1 MGTVALFGLFG
12 VFLLMKIPIPFSL
25 ALSGMLTLILVTGRP
40 VLVVVQRMAT
50 SMESFSLLAIPL
62 FILAGEIINKSGAGE
77 RLVRFAN
84 MLVGHV
90 TGGLAHSNILASMF
104 FGGISGS
111 ASADTAAI
119 GSILIPAMSKSG
131 YSKEFATAVTITSSP
146 IGNLIPPSITLV
158 IYGWL
163 AGVQVSRL
171 FVAGI
176 VPGILVGFMLMGLA
190 YVLSKKHNYGTHQ
203 DFNLKELWR
212 SFLDAMPA
220 LVLPVIILGGMFSGI
235 FTATEAAA
243 VAVVYSLF
251 ISLFIYRKPGLADLP
266 GVFVRSCKLSGGVV
280 LLIAMTGG
288 FGWIMS
294 IEKIPIHLSQFFLA
308 ITPNSLF
315 FLFSVIAI
323 SLLVGCFL
331 TPTSALVLLVPVLFP
346 VAQNFGVD
354 PLHFGMVLV
363 SALVIGHVTPPVGLC
378 LYIGS
383 SISGIPVTK
392 LIKPIMPFFG
402 VLLLLSVLVA
412 LFPGLVLTLPR
423 LLL

>member
-1 MGTVALFGLFG
+1 
-12 VFLLMKIPIPFSL
+12 
-25 ALSGMLTLILVTGRP
+25 
-40 VLVVVQRMAT
+40 
-50 SMESFSLLAIPL
+50 
-62 FILAGEIINKSGAGE
+62 
-77 RLVRFAN
+77 
-84 MLVGHV
+84 
-90 TGGLAHSNILASMF
+90 
-104 FGGISGS
+104 
-111 ASADTAAI
+111 
-119 GSILIPAMSKSG
+119 
-131 YSKEFATAVTITSSP
+131 
-146 IGNLIPPSITLV
+146 
-158 IYGWL
+158 
-163 AGVQVSRL
+163 
-171 FVAGI
+171 
-176 VPGILVGFMLMGLA
+176 
-190 YVLSKKHNYGTHQ
+190 
-203 DFNLKELWR
+203 
-212 SFLDAMPA
+212 MPA

>member
-1 MGTVALFGLFG
+1 MGTIVLFGLFF
-12 VFLLMKIPIPFSL
+12 VFLLIKIPIPFSL
-25 ALSGMLTLILVTGRP
+25 ALSGMFTLVFVTGRP
-40 VLVVVQRMAT
+40 VIVVVQRMAT

-84 MLVGHV
+84 QLVGHI

-119 GSILIPAMSKSG
+119 GSILIPAMSNSG
-131 YSKEFATAVTITSSP
+131 YPKDFATAVTITSSP

-163 AGVQVSRL
+163 AGVQISKL
-171 FVAGI
+171 FIAGI
-176 VPGILVGFMLMGLA
+176 VPGILVGFMLMGVSYYLA
-190 YVLSKKHNYGTHQ
+190 KKHNYGMHQ
-203 DFNLKELWR
+203 KFDSHELWR
-212 SFLDAMPA
+212 SFVEALPA
-220 LVLPVIILGGMFSGI
+220 LVLPIIILGGMFTGI

-243 VAVVYSLF
+243 VAVVYSFF
-251 ISLFIYRKPGLADLP
+251 ISIFIYKQPSLSELP
-266 GVFVRSCKLSGGVV
+266 AVFVKSCKLSGSVV

-294 IEKIPIHLSQFFLA
+294 IEKIPLYLSNAFLS
-308 ITPNSLF
+308 ITPNGLV

-323 SLLVGCFL
+323 SLIVGCFL
-331 TPTSALVLLVPVLFP
+331 TPTSALVLLVPILIP
-346 VAQNFGVD
+346 VAQSFRLD
-354 PLHFGMVLV
+354 LLHFGMVLV
-363 SALVIGHVTPPVGLC
+363 SALIIGHVTPPVGLC

-383 SISGIPVTK
+383 SISGIPVSK
-392 LIKPIMPFFG
+392 LIKPTMPFFFVL
-402 VLLLLSVLVA
+402 VLLSILIA
-412 LFPGLVLTLPR
+412 LFPGIVTTLPKI
-423 LLL
+423 LL